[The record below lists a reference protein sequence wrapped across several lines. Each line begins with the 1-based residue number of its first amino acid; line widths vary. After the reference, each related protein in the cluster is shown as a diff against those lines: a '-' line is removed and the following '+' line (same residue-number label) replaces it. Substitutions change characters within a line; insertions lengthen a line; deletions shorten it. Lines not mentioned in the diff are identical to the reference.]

1 MGYIAPVNQL
11 QYQQYAERVTMKD
24 YDPYYLT
31 PVQRVNP
38 LRRSDRDFEEE
49 LEQEMDKR
57 EKKRETEFKSGDAP
71 IFHIQTIPPH
81 LIPKVTGKGQNF
93 NASI

>member
-31 PVQRVNP
+31 PVQKVSK

-49 LEQEMDKR
+49 LEEKMDRKTKSR
-57 EKKRETEFKSGDAP
+57 KSDFKSGDAP

-81 LIPKVTGKGQNF
+81 LIQQVTGKGQHF